1 MGKEEKEE
9 KEERE
14 GETKSSTSHRLAETS
29 TSNALPAS
37 STVLNMLSTTA
48 STTASSV
55 PSTTI
60 SEVVNTRNQ
69 SALSSIL
76 SQAFLY
82 TQQNTLNERTSSSSR
97 GYQGYGQG
105 GQGGPGGMFSGMA
118 GPGMRQRHERHER
131 ERQAELERVRT
142 ISTKNSNKSKNK
154 EAGDKEK
161 KEIDELECTLIETT
175 EIVSRLASHQ
185 ELPIQMVARALHI
198 LYPPPVL
205 PELKDL
211 EKIKKLEKSLKSIT
225 AQLQEASEEEDH
237 ETMEYLD
244 EQRSAIQN
252 QIKKE
257 KKKKTQAEQD
267 IKTKKDKA
275 KQNQKN
281 LKNQKEKEKNPKT
294 AQNITIDEFQAMTKL
309 LFQWTSEEDS
319 ELTTFLNDKY
329 IETSNAQPP
338 RSRNRPRSQVSLK
351 PLIATLELPLVR
363 TAKIETRYGKL
374 MDKSITDIRT
384 RASIILVFNEQL
396 KKIIPFVDLNVRDNS
411 ERIGAKLKII
421 RHLILMNV
429 KTKLM
434 ESALTSTSNRGHH
447 RRTQINLDRY
457 KAQQSKEN
465 KQINPDVS
473 KSTFIQTFKQMYN
486 KISWNSLC
494 GTDKVFSV
502 KYVGGFGEQGVDA
515 GGPYRECLT
524 EVVTD
529 LFNVN
534 VLDLFIQS
542 PNTIDERG
550 QTRDR
555 YVPNPQYTS
564 PTNIQMYEFVGVWM
578 GLSFRTKSNLPFQL
592 PSMVWKILVGELLT
606 IQDIEEIDDEIVEQ
620 INSTKGETKE
630 SITTK
635 TTANGNT
642 ATTNNANAKNNAKN
656 NAAGAGAGAAIDSV
670 VLGETEFNER
680 WSTLKFQAKCSD
692 GSVVNLLPGGVDIN
706 VTYDRRMEY
715 VDLLL
720 NYRLHEFDQQLQAIK
735 RGFGTI
741 VPLRLM
747 PLFTWQESEVLVC
760 GSPEIDIIELKKN
773 TAIQGYSNTDDTI
786 KFFWIVMEEWGHIE
800 RSKFI
805 QFAWGRQRL
814 PRPGTWSRKMLLS
827 KAGKPSDMP
836 VAHTCFFHVELP
848 PYATLEQARKMLGLT
863 IKYGLGSMLFI

>member
-1 MGKEEKEE
+1 MFPFDCEPNINLMNGVKVQVMKRCLSIFKKESLVVLPEGLQQLVEMVLISREAKEYFQKRRKDHEEKKNKNNENNQNNEKVEIKIEKVDKIEKGKKIDKVETIVEQDKEKVADVVEGSGEWECAGCAAMNSNTLTNCAMCDEYRDLSVDDTLAENEAKEEKEE

-118 GPGMRQRHERHER
+118 GPGSGMRQRHERHER

-154 EAGDKEK
+154 NAGDKEK

-309 LFQWTSEEDS
+309 LFQWTSEEDR

-384 RASIILVFNEQL
+384 RASIILVS
-396 KKIIPFVDLNVRDNS
+396 V
-411 ERIGAKLKII
+411 
-421 RHLILMNV
+421 
-429 KTKLM
+429 
-434 ESALTSTSNRGHH
+434 
-447 RRTQINLDRY
+447 
-457 KAQQSKEN
+457 
-465 KQINPDVS
+465 
-473 KSTFIQTFKQMYN
+473 FIK
-486 KISWNSLC
+486 
-494 GTDKVFSV
+494 
-502 KYVGGFGEQGVDA
+502 
-515 GGPYRECLT
+515 
-524 EVVTD
+524 
-529 LFNVN
+529 
-534 VLDLFIQS
+534 
-542 PNTIDERG
+542 
-550 QTRDR
+550 
-555 YVPNPQYTS
+555 
-564 PTNIQMYEFVGVWM
+564 
-578 GLSFRTKSNLPFQL
+578 
-592 PSMVWKILVGELLT
+592 
-606 IQDIEEIDDEIVEQ
+606 
-620 INSTKGETKE
+620 
-630 SITTK
+630 
-635 TTANGNT
+635 
-642 ATTNNANAKNNAKN
+642 
-656 NAAGAGAGAAIDSV
+656 
-670 VLGETEFNER
+670 
-680 WSTLKFQAKCSD
+680 
-692 GSVVNLLPGGVDIN
+692 
-706 VTYDRRMEY
+706 
-715 VDLLL
+715 
-720 NYRLHEFDQQLQAIK
+720 
-735 RGFGTI
+735 
-741 VPLRLM
+741 
-747 PLFTWQESEVLVC
+747 
-760 GSPEIDIIELKKN
+760 
-773 TAIQGYSNTDDTI
+773 
-786 KFFWIVMEEWGHIE
+786 
-800 RSKFI
+800 
-805 QFAWGRQRL
+805 
-814 PRPGTWSRKMLLS
+814 
-827 KAGKPSDMP
+827 
-836 VAHTCFFHVELP
+836 
-848 PYATLEQARKMLGLT
+848 
-863 IKYGLGSMLFI
+863 

>member
-131 ERQAELERVRT
+131 ERQAGLERVRT
-142 ISTKNSNKSKNK
+142 SSTKNSNKSKNK

-211 EKIKKLEKSLKSIT
+211 EKIKKLEKSLKSIA

-309 LFQWTSEEDS
+309 LFQWTSEEDR

-620 INSTKGETKE
+620 INSMKGETNNNTNTDTTAAAATSASTKGETKE
-630 SITTK
+630 SITTT
-635 TTANGNT
+635 TTANGDT
-642 ATTNNANAKNNAKN
+642 ATTNNAKNNAKN
-656 NAAGAGAGAAIDSV
+656 NATDASAAGAGAAIGSV
-670 VLGETEFNER
+670 ILGETEFN
-680 WSTLKFQAKCSD
+680 
-692 GSVVNLLPGGVDIN
+692 
-706 VTYDRRMEY
+706 
-715 VDLLL
+715 
-720 NYRLHEFDQQLQAIK
+720 
-735 RGFGTI
+735 
-741 VPLRLM
+741 
-747 PLFTWQESEVLVC
+747 
-760 GSPEIDIIELKKN
+760 
-773 TAIQGYSNTDDTI
+773 
-786 KFFWIVMEEWGHIE
+786 
-800 RSKFI
+800 
-805 QFAWGRQRL
+805 
-814 PRPGTWSRKMLLS
+814 
-827 KAGKPSDMP
+827 
-836 VAHTCFFHVELP
+836 
-848 PYATLEQARKMLGLT
+848 
-863 IKYGLGSMLFI
+863 

>member
-1 MGKEEKEE
+1 M
-9 KEERE
+9 
-14 GETKSSTSHRLAETS
+14 
-29 TSNALPAS
+29 
-37 STVLNMLSTTA
+37 
-48 STTASSV
+48 
-55 PSTTI
+55 
-60 SEVVNTRNQ
+60 
-69 SALSSIL
+69 
-76 SQAFLY
+76 
-82 TQQNTLNERTSSSSR
+82 
-97 GYQGYGQG
+97 
-105 GQGGPGGMFSGMA
+105 
-118 GPGMRQRHERHER
+118 
-131 ERQAELERVRT
+131 
-142 ISTKNSNKSKNK
+142 
-154 EAGDKEK
+154 
-161 KEIDELECTLIETT
+161 
-175 EIVSRLASHQ
+175 
-185 ELPIQMVARALHI
+185 
-198 LYPPPVL
+198 
-205 PELKDL
+205 
-211 EKIKKLEKSLKSIT
+211 
-225 AQLQEASEEEDH
+225 
-237 ETMEYLD
+237 
-244 EQRSAIQN
+244 
-252 QIKKE
+252 
-257 KKKKTQAEQD
+257 
-267 IKTKKDKA
+267 
-275 KQNQKN
+275 
-281 LKNQKEKEKNPKT
+281 
-294 AQNITIDEFQAMTKL
+294 
-309 LFQWTSEEDS
+309 
-319 ELTTFLNDKY
+319 
-329 IETSNAQPP
+329 
-338 RSRNRPRSQVSLK
+338 
-351 PLIATLELPLVR
+351 
-363 TAKIETRYGKL
+363 
-374 MDKSITDIRT
+374 
-384 RASIILVFNEQL
+384 
-396 KKIIPFVDLNVRDNS
+396 
-411 ERIGAKLKII
+411 
-421 RHLILMNV
+421 
-429 KTKLM
+429 
-434 ESALTSTSNRGHH
+434 
-447 RRTQINLDRY
+447 
-457 KAQQSKEN
+457 
-465 KQINPDVS
+465 
-473 KSTFIQTFKQMYN
+473 
-486 KISWNSLC
+486 
-494 GTDKVFSV
+494 
-502 KYVGGFGEQGVDA
+502 
-515 GGPYRECLT
+515 
-524 EVVTD
+524 TD

-620 INSTKGETKE
+620 INSMKGETNNNTNTNTTTAAATSASTKGETKE
-630 SITTK
+630 SITTT
-635 TTANGNT
+635 TTATNGNT
-642 ATTNNANAKNNAKN
+642 ATTNNANAKNNATGT
-656 NAAGAGAGAAIDSV
+656 AAGAAAGAGAAIDSV

>member
-1 MGKEEKEE
+1 MFPFDCEPNINLMNGVKVQVMKRCLSIFKKESLVVLPEGLQQLVEMVLISREAKEYFQKRRKDHEENKNKNNENNQNNEKVDAKIEKVDKIEKGKKIDKVETIVEQDKEKVADVVEGSGEWECAGCAAMNSNTLTNCAMCDEYRDLSVNETLAENEAKEEKEE

-29 TSNALPAS
+29 TSGMSA
-37 STVLNMLSTTA
+37 TVSWLNVHNTVETTASTTTA
-48 STTASSV
+48 STTTSTTASSV

-118 GPGMRQRHERHER
+118 GPGSGMRQRHERHER

-142 ISTKNSNKSKNK
+142 SSTKNSNKSKNK

-275 KQNQKN
+275 KQSQKN

-309 LFQWTSEEDS
+309 LFQWTSEEDR

-384 RASIILVFNEQL
+384 RASIILVS
-396 KKIIPFVDLNVRDNS
+396 V
-411 ERIGAKLKII
+411 
-421 RHLILMNV
+421 
-429 KTKLM
+429 
-434 ESALTSTSNRGHH
+434 
-447 RRTQINLDRY
+447 
-457 KAQQSKEN
+457 
-465 KQINPDVS
+465 
-473 KSTFIQTFKQMYN
+473 FIK
-486 KISWNSLC
+486 
-494 GTDKVFSV
+494 
-502 KYVGGFGEQGVDA
+502 
-515 GGPYRECLT
+515 
-524 EVVTD
+524 
-529 LFNVN
+529 
-534 VLDLFIQS
+534 
-542 PNTIDERG
+542 
-550 QTRDR
+550 
-555 YVPNPQYTS
+555 
-564 PTNIQMYEFVGVWM
+564 
-578 GLSFRTKSNLPFQL
+578 
-592 PSMVWKILVGELLT
+592 
-606 IQDIEEIDDEIVEQ
+606 
-620 INSTKGETKE
+620 
-630 SITTK
+630 
-635 TTANGNT
+635 
-642 ATTNNANAKNNAKN
+642 
-656 NAAGAGAGAAIDSV
+656 
-670 VLGETEFNER
+670 
-680 WSTLKFQAKCSD
+680 
-692 GSVVNLLPGGVDIN
+692 
-706 VTYDRRMEY
+706 
-715 VDLLL
+715 
-720 NYRLHEFDQQLQAIK
+720 
-735 RGFGTI
+735 
-741 VPLRLM
+741 
-747 PLFTWQESEVLVC
+747 
-760 GSPEIDIIELKKN
+760 
-773 TAIQGYSNTDDTI
+773 
-786 KFFWIVMEEWGHIE
+786 
-800 RSKFI
+800 
-805 QFAWGRQRL
+805 
-814 PRPGTWSRKMLLS
+814 
-827 KAGKPSDMP
+827 
-836 VAHTCFFHVELP
+836 
-848 PYATLEQARKMLGLT
+848 
-863 IKYGLGSMLFI
+863 